1 MASLGVLIEKRWGL
15 AAVILGFL
23 AGFISAYL
31 CIIWGLVIFGF
42 NIMYIIS
49 PLLAGFIETMI
60 AREKY
65 GRSTGAISALLIF
78 IIINLYGW
86 FIPATRIDPTK
97 EPVTLSLI
105 TLIAIVLTLQAA
117 FPTLVNYVLIVTF
130 KGSVYRLI
138 QFLGRLGLIKAPET
152 GPHSVTEG
160 LDDLWMEMPLVSVP
174 GVNGDK
180 IKSYLGLVA
189 GEAVAE
195 EVRYEGRFANIMR
208 IIEPPSPN
216 RFKLA
221 EARRDAVSVM
231 FDRAAS
237 MGANAVVE
245 VIIDYVSVGGLQ
257 GNAVIVTATGTAVVV
272 HEDV

>member
-1 MASLGVLIEKRWGL
+1 MVSLGVLIEKRWGP

-65 GRSTGAISALLIF
+65 GRSTGAISALLTF

-117 FPTLVNYVLIVTF
+117 FPTLVNYILIVTL
-130 KGSVYRLI
+130 KGSIYGFI

-152 GPHSVTEG
+152 GYHRVTES
-160 LDDLWMEMPLVSVP
+160 LDDLQMEMPLVSVP
-174 GVNGDK
+174 GVNGNR
-180 IKSYLGLVA
+180 IKSYMGLVA
-189 GEAVAE
+189 DEAVAE
-195 EVRYEGRFANIMR
+195 EVRYKGRFANLIR
-208 IIEPPSPN
+208 IIEPPSPH
-216 RFKLA
+216 RYKLA
-221 EARRDAVSVM
+221 EARGDAVSVM
-231 FDRAAS
+231 LDRAAS

-257 GNAVIVTATGTAVVV
+257 GGAVIVTATGTAVVV

>member
-130 KGSVYRLI
+130 KGNVYRLI

-195 EVRYEGRFANIMR
+195 EVRYEGRFANLMR
-208 IIEPPSPN
+208 IIEPPSQN
-216 RFKLA
+216 RFKLT
-221 EARRDAVSVM
+221 EARRDAISVM
-231 FDRAAS
+231 LDRAAS
-237 MGANAVVE
+237 RAPMP
-245 VIIDYVSVGGLQ
+245 LLK
-257 GNAVIVTATGTAVVV
+257 
-272 HEDV
+272 

>member
-195 EVRYEGRFANIMR
+195 EVRYEGRFANLMR
-208 IIEPPSPN
+208 IIEPPSQN
-216 RFKLA
+216 RFKLT
-221 EARRDAVSVM
+221 EARRDAISVM
-231 FDRAAS
+231 LDRAAS

-245 VIIDYVSVGGLQ
+245 VIIDHVSVGGLQ
-257 GNAVIVTATGTAVVV
+257 GSAVIVTATGTAVVV

>member
-1 MASLGVLIEKRWGL
+1 MASLGVLIEKRWGI

-60 AREKY
+60 TREKY

-78 IIINLYGW
+78 ILINLYGW
-86 FIPATRIDPTK
+86 FIPATPIDPTK

-195 EVRYEGRFANIMR
+195 EVRYEGRFANLMR
-208 IIEPPSPN
+208 IIEPPSQN
-216 RFKLA
+216 RFKLT
-221 EARRDAVSVM
+221 EARRDAISVM
-231 FDRAAS
+231 LDRAAS

-245 VIIDYVSVGGLQ
+245 VIIDHVSVGGLQ
-257 GNAVIVTATGTAVVV
+257 GSAVIVTATGTAVVV

>member
-1 MASLGVLIEKRWGL
+1 MASLGVLIEKRWGI

-78 IIINLYGW
+78 ILINLYGW
-86 FIPATRIDPTK
+86 FIPATPIDPTK

-195 EVRYEGRFANIMR
+195 EVRYEGRFANLMR
-208 IIEPPSPN
+208 IIEPPSQN
-216 RFKLA
+216 RFKLT
-221 EARRDAVSVM
+221 EARRDAISVM
-231 FDRAAS
+231 LDRAAS

-245 VIIDYVSVGGLQ
+245 VIIDHVSVGGLQ
-257 GNAVIVTATGTAVVV
+257 GSAVIVTATGTAVVV

>member
-117 FPTLVNYVLIVTF
+117 FPTLVNYVLIVTL
-130 KGSVYRLI
+130 KGSIYRLI

-195 EVRYEGRFANIMR
+195 EVRYEGRFANLMR

-216 RFKLA
+216 RFKLT
-221 EARRDAVSVM
+221 EARRDAISVM
-231 FDRAAS
+231 LDRAAS

-245 VIIDYVSVGGLQ
+245 VIIDHVSVGGLQ

>member
-1 MASLGVLIEKRWGL
+1 MVSLGVLIEKRWGL
-15 AAVILGFL
+15 AAVIPGFL

-60 AREKY
+60 ARERY
-65 GRSTGAISALLIF
+65 GRSTGAISALLTF

-97 EPVTLSLI
+97 EPVTLCLI

-117 FPTLVNYVLIVTF
+117 FPTLVNYVLIVTL
-130 KGSVYRLI
+130 KGSIYGFI

-152 GPHSVTEG
+152 GYHRVTES
-160 LDDLWMEMPLVSVP
+160 LDDLQMEMPLVSVP
-174 GVNGDK
+174 GVNGNR
-180 IKSYLGLVA
+180 IKSYMGLVA

-195 EVRYEGRFANIMR
+195 EVRYKGRFANLIR
-208 IIEPPSPN
+208 IIEPPSLH

-221 EARRDAVSVM
+221 EARGDAVSVM
-231 FDRAAS
+231 LDRAAS

-245 VIIDYVSVGGLQ
+245 VIIDYVPVGGLQ
-257 GNAVIVTATGTAVVV
+257 GGAVIVTATGTAVVV

>member
-65 GRSTGAISALLIF
+65 GRSTGAISALLTF

-130 KGSVYRLI
+130 KGSIYRLI

-152 GPHSVTEG
+152 GPHSVNEG
-160 LDDLWMEMPLVSVP
+160 LDDLQMEMPLVSVP
-174 GVNGDK
+174 GVNGDR

-195 EVRYEGRFANIMR
+195 EVRYEGRFANLMR
-208 IIEPPSPN
+208 IIEPPSKN

-231 FDRAAS
+231 LDRAAS

>member
-1 MASLGVLIEKRWGL
+1 MVSLGVLIEKRWGP

-60 AREKY
+60 ARERY
-65 GRSTGAISALLIF
+65 GKSTGAISALLTF

-97 EPVTLSLI
+97 EPVTLCLI

-117 FPTLVNYVLIVTF
+117 FPTLVNYILIVTL
-130 KGSVYRLI
+130 KGSIYGFI

-152 GPHSVTEG
+152 GYHRVTES
-160 LDDLWMEMPLVSVP
+160 LDDLQMEMPLVSVP
-174 GVNGDK
+174 GVNGNR
-180 IKSYLGLVA
+180 IKSYMGLVA
-189 GEAVAE
+189 DKAVAE
-195 EVRYEGRFANIMR
+195 EVRYKGRFANLIR
-208 IIEPPSPN
+208 IIEPPSPH
-216 RFKLA
+216 RYKLA
-221 EARRDAVSVM
+221 EARGDAVSVM
-231 FDRAAS
+231 LDRAAS

-257 GNAVIVTATGTAVVV
+257 GGAVIVTATGTAVVV